1 VTVLAYVLGVGVVG
15 VGVALSIALH
25 EIGHLVPA
33 KLFGVK
39 VTQYMVGF
47 GPTLWSRHR
56 GETEYGVKWI
66 PLGGYIRMIGMFP
79 PKPGEDPHLVRATST
94 SRVGMLVD
102 QAVEARAQRRA
113 GLADQARRQSM
124 EEIAPGDEH
133 RVFYHLSVPRKV
145 VVMLGGPFMNLVI
158 AAVLLT
164 VIVMGFGTA
173 QLTTRLSSVSQCV
186 LPASAPATQQCAPA
200 DRAAPAAQAG
210 LRPGDRLV
218 SLGGSPLTSW
228 DQIRDQIR
236 AHPGDLLTLGVV
248 GPDGRE
254 RTVQVTPVV
263 ADRPVTD
270 DEGTVLTDA
279 SGRPRTEQVGFLGVS
294 PSYELQPQSITAVP
308 GVLWTGLSRTA
319 GVVVRIPQKM
329 VGITQAAFGSGPRDP
344 DGPVSVVGVGRFA
357 GEVASAESAPT
368 YGVRE
373 RAADLLSLVASLN
386 LALFVFNLIPLLPLD
401 GGHVAG
407 ALWEGLRRSVARVR
421 RRPDPGPV
429 DVARLLP
436 LAYAMSSVLIVMS
449 VLLIYADIVK
459 PVRLGG

>member
-1 VTVLAYVLGVGVVG
+1 MTALAYLLGVLVVA

-33 KLFGVK
+33 KRFGVK

-47 GPTLWSRHR
+47 GPTLWSRRR

-79 PKPGEDPHLVRATST
+79 PKPGEDPRLVRATST
-94 SRVGMLVD
+94 SRVGLLVD
-102 QAVEARAQRRA
+102 QAVAARSSRRA
-113 GLADQARRQSM
+113 GLAEQARQQSM
-124 EEIAPGDEH
+124 EEIQPGDED
-133 RVFYHLSVPRKV
+133 RTFYRLSVPRKV
-145 VVMLGGPFMNLVI
+145 VVMMGGPFMNLII

-164 VIVMGFGTA
+164 IIVTGFGTA

-186 LPASAPATQQCAPA
+186 LPVSASADQACSPSDQM
-200 DRAAPAAQAG
+200 APAAQAG

-218 SLGGSPLTSW
+218 SLDGHELTSW
-228 DQIRDQIR
+228 EQVRDAIR
-236 AHPGDLLTLGVV
+236 AHPGDPLTFGVSA
-248 GPDGRE
+248 PDGQQ
-254 RTVQVTPVV
+254 RTVRVTPVV
-263 ADRPVTD
+263 ADRPVTGAD
-270 DEGTVLTDA
+270 GTVLTDA
-279 SGRPRTEQVGFLGVS
+279 NGQPRTERVGFLGVS
-294 PSYELQPQSITAVP
+294 PSYELRPQPVSEVP
-308 GVLWTGLSRTA
+308 GVLWGGLTRTA

-329 VGITQAAFGSGPRDP
+329 VGIMQAAFGSGPRDP
-344 DGPVSVVGVGRFA
+344 NGPVSVVGVGRFA

-368 YGVRE
+368 YGMRE
-373 RAADLLSLVASLN
+373 RAADLVSLVASLN

-407 ALWEGLRRSVARVR
+407 ALWEGLRRTVARVR

-436 LAYAMSSVLIVMS
+436 VAYAMSTVLIVMS

>member
-1 VTVLAYVLGVGVVG
+1 VTVLAYLFGVLVVG
-15 VGVALSIALH
+15 VGVAVSIALH

-33 KLFGVK
+33 KRFGVK

-47 GPTLWSRHR
+47 GPTLWSRRR

-94 SRVGMLVD
+94 SRVGLLVD
-102 QAVEARAQRRA
+102 QAVEARANRRA
-113 GLADQARRQSM
+113 GLADQARQQSM

-164 VIVMGFGTA
+164 IIVTGFGTA

-186 LPASAPATQQCAPA
+186 LPASASATQECSPSDQV
-200 DRAAPAAQAG
+200 APAAQAG
-210 LRPGDRLV
+210 LRPGDELI
-218 SLGGSPLTSW
+218 SLDGQPLESW
-228 DQIRDQIR
+228 DVVRDYIRT
-236 AHPGDLLTLGVV
+236 HPGSTLTLGVL
-248 GPDGRE
+248 GADQRQ
-254 RTVQVTPVV
+254 RTVQVAPVV
-263 ADRPVTD
+263 AERVVTD
-270 DEGTVLTDA
+270 DDGKVITDA
-279 SGRPRTEQVGFLGVS
+279 SGRPRTERVGFLGVS
-294 PSYELQPQSITAVP
+294 PSYELVPQPVTEVP

-319 GVVVRIPQKM
+319 GVVFRIPQKM
-329 VGITQAAFGSGPRDP
+329 VGIAQAAFGSGPRDP
-344 DGPVSVVGVGRFA
+344 EGPVSVVGVGRFA
-357 GEVASAESAPT
+357 GEVASAEAAPS
-368 YGVRE
+368 YGMRE

-407 ALWEGLRRSVARVR
+407 ALWEGLRRTAARLR

-436 LAYAMSSVLIVMS
+436 IAYAMSTVLVVMS